1 MEYISYRMD
10 AFTRKKYDKNLLL
23 RFVIVDS
30 KIIFDESKTMKGRGF
45 YLLKENI
52 KPYFN
57 KGAGKRY
64 LKDLDSDFFLR
75 FEDDK

>member
-23 RFVIVDS
+23 RFVVVDS

-45 YLLKENI
+45 YLLKENVEM
-52 KPYFN
+52 YFI

-64 LKDLDSDFFLR
+64 NKDLDSDFFLR

>member
-23 RFVIVDS
+23 RFVISNS
-30 KIIFDESKTMKGRGF
+30 KVVYDESKSMKGRGF

-52 KPYFN
+52 KPYFE

-64 LKDLDSDFFLR
+64 LKDLSPDFFLR